1 MDIAAGLRSEI
12 VVVGASGH
20 GKVIHDALRASG
32 MGVNGFADDDVNKRG
47 CEWCGVLVL
56 GNIESLTRKGIVL
69 AMGIGDNASREKVFR
84 RAKALGFRFVN
95 VIHPS
100 AVIGRGCR
108 LGEGVVI
115 FANVVI
121 NPDTQIGDDVILNTS
136 CSVDH
141 DCVIEA
147 HAHIAPGTRL
157 AGNVR
162 VGEGTLVGIGTT
174 VIPGIRIGARS
185 VVGAGSVV
193 IRDLPDYCVA
203 VGNPARVIKSL
214 KGV

>member
-1 MDIAAGLRSEI
+1 MTIVIAGAG
-12 VVVGASGH
+12 GH
-20 GKVIHDALRASG
+20 GKVVCDALLSQG
-32 MGVNGFADDDVNKRG
+32 LEVQGFIDTDPKKGKSIVMGFPILGDIDV
-47 CEWCGVLVL
+47 
-56 GNIESLTRKGIVL
+56 LTDRETAIAL
-69 AMGIGDNASREKVFR
+69 GIGDNASREKVFH

-121 NPDTQIGDDVILNTS
+121 NPDTQIDDDVILNTA

-141 DCVIEA
+141 DCYIGA
-147 HAHIAPGTRL
+147 HAHIAPGARL
-157 AGNVR
+157 AGNVK
-162 VGEGTLVGIGTT
+162 VGEGALIGVGAS
-174 VIPGIRIGARS
+174 VIPGIHIGARS
-185 VVGAGSVV
+185 VVGAGSVI
-193 IRDLPDYCVA
+193 IRDIPDYCVA

-214 KGV
+214 HGA

>member
-1 MDIAAGLRSEI
+1 MNVIIAGAG
-12 VVVGASGH
+12 GH
-20 GKVIHDALRASG
+20 GKVVCDALLAQG
-32 MGVNGFADDDVNKRG
+32 LDVKGFIDKDSQKWRSFLLGFPILGDID
-47 CEWCGVLVL
+47 VLVHH
-56 GNIESLTRKGIVL
+56 EVEL
-69 AMGIGDNASREKVFR
+69 AMGIGDNTTREKVFL
-84 RAKALGFRFVN
+84 RAKTLGFRFVN

-147 HAHIAPGTRL
+147 HAHVAPGARL
-157 AGNVR
+157 AGNVK
-162 VGEGTLVGIGTT
+162 VGEGTLIGIGTA
-174 VIPGIRIGARS
+174 VIPGIKIGAHS
-185 VVGAGSVV
+185 IVGAGSVV
-193 IRDLPDYCVA
+193 VGDMPDYCVA

-214 KGV
+214 GV